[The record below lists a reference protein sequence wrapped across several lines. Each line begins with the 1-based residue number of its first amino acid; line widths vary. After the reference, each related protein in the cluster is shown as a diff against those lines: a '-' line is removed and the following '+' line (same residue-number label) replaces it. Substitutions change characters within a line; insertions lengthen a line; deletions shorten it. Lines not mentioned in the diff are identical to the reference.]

1 MSRLPEG
8 KPEPATQLL
17 KGGDSNR
24 QQEGGAV
31 LAG

>member
-17 KGGDSNR
+17 KGGGSIR
-24 QQEGGAV
+24 KQEGEAV